1 MEEVNRTFYIKLE
14 DEIRKKA
21 KLFQS
26 IILKGLRF
34 LTLYGKMYL
43 YDLINI
49 KKETSTPLKQ

>member
-49 KKETSTPLKQ
+49 KKETSTPLEQ